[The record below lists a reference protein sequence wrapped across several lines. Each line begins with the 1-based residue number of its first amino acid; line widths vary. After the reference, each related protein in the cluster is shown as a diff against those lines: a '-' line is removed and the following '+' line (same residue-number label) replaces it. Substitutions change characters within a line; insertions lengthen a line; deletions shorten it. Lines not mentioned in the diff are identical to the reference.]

1 MSNNNNSVNLK
12 GSDSFEY
19 LPDSDVIYLLI
30 LFLIGILPFWRL
42 MRGGRGGR
50 QEEGAARTISDTVRH
65 GLVLDAFRR
74 GSTRI

>member
-42 MRGGRGGR
+42 MRGGGR
-50 QEEGAARTISDTVRH
+50 QQEGATRKISDMVQH
-65 GLVLDAFRR
+65 GLVLDAFRH